1 MNTALFNRIE
11 HSLTQ
16 QLNTAIEDI
25 VMSVMET
32 HLECHDFD
40 TQYDAAHD
48 AIGNFEADISELAE
62 NMTEFISAQMEQRQ
76 QQRLEEVTAMALE
89 TFTHTALPAVKAHH
103 EEDGEVDIPARR
115 EAWSNFIDSLNKNGE
130 ISDYEAHR
138 IDGDVD
144 SL

>member
-1 MNTALFNRIE
+1 MDSAITSRIE
-11 HSLTQ
+11 HALTE
-16 QLNTAIEDI
+16 QLNSAIEDI

-62 NMTEFISAQMEQRQ
+62 NIGESIRAQMEYRI
-76 QQRLEEVTAMALE
+76 EDVAAMALE
-89 TFTHTALPAVKAHH
+89 TFTHTALPAVKAYH
-103 EEDGEVDIPARR
+103 EEDGKVDIPARR
-115 EAWSNFIDSLNKNGE
+115 EAWCNWVDYLNKEGR
-130 ISDYEAHR
+130 ISDYEAHN
-138 IDGDVD
+138 IDADVD

>member
-1 MNTALFNRIE
+1 MNKAIFNRIE
-11 HSLTQ
+11 HALTQ

-48 AIGNFEADISELAE
+48 ALNNFEADIGELAE
-62 NMTEFISAQMEQRQ
+62 NISESIRAQMV
-76 QQRLEEVTAMALE
+76 QRLEDVTDMALE
-89 TFTHTALPAVKAHH
+89 TFTHTALPAVKAYH

-115 EAWSNFIDSLNKNGE
+115 EAWCNWVDFLNKSGR
-130 ISDYEAHR
+130 ISDYEAHN
-138 IDGDVD
+138 IDADVD